1 MWRLTFRI
9 FGKEGK
15 TMQSKRVD
23 IVKIKMVKERSVLYS
38 ARRVQSSSD
47 ADALVRQFLE
57 ELDREAMMVVAL
69 NTKSEPTCLQVISTG
84 SLSSSIVHP
93 REVFKVAILSNA
105 YSILL
110 AHNHPSGDTTPSQE
124 DLNITK
130 RIKNASEIMGIP
142 ILDHLIIGS
151 NGYYSFKEN
160 GEL

>member
-9 FGKEGK
+9 FGEEGK

-57 ELDREAMMVVAL
+57 ELDRESMMVVAL

-84 SLSSSIVHP
+84 SLSSSTVHP
-93 REVFKVAILSNA
+93 KEVFKVAILSNA

-110 AHNHPSGDTTPSQE
+110 AHNHPS
-124 DLNITK
+124 
-130 RIKNASEIMGIP
+130 
-142 ILDHLIIGS
+142 
-151 NGYYSFKEN
+151 
-160 GEL
+160 

>member
-1 MWRLTFRI
+1 MC
-9 FGKEGK
+9 E
-15 TMQSKRVD
+15 
-23 IVKIKMVKERSVLYS
+23 
-38 ARRVQSSSD
+38 
-47 ADALVRQFLE
+47 
-57 ELDREAMMVVAL
+57 
-69 NTKSEPTCLQVISTG
+69 ST
-84 SLSSSIVHP
+84 P

-130 RIKNASEIMGIP
+130 RIKSASEIMGIP

>member
-9 FGKEGK
+9 LGKEGK

-23 IVKIKMVKERSVLYS
+23 IVKIKMVKEHSVLYS
-38 ARRVQSSSD
+38 ARRIQSSSD

-69 NTKSEPTCLQVISTG
+69 NAKSEPTCLQVISTG

-130 RIKNASEIMGIP
+130 RIKSVSEIMGIP

>member
-1 MWRLTFRI
+1 MEIDLLLFSR
-9 FGKEGK
+9 KEGK
-15 TMQSKRVD
+15 MMQAKRVD
-23 IVKIKMVKERSVLYS
+23 IVKIKMVKEHSVLYS
-38 ARRVQSSSD
+38 ARRIQSSSD

-69 NTKSEPTCLQVISTG
+69 NAKSEPTCLQVISTG

-130 RIKNASEIMGIP
+130 RIKNASEIMVIP

-151 NGYYSFKEN
+151 NGCYSFKEN

>member
-1 MWRLTFRI
+1 MR
-9 FGKEGK
+9 GK
-15 TMQSKRVD
+15 TVQAKRVD
-23 IVKIKMVKERSVLYS
+23 IVQVKMVKERSVLYL
-38 ARRVQSSSD
+38 ARRIQSSSD

-69 NTKSEPTCLQVISTG
+69 NAKSEPTCLQVISTG

-124 DLNITK
+124 DIKLTK
-130 RIKNASEIMGIP
+130 RIKSASDIMGVP
-142 ILDHLIIGS
+142 LLDHLIIGCDS
-151 NGYYSFKEN
+151 YYSFKEN

>member
-1 MWRLTFRI
+1 
-9 FGKEGK
+9 
-15 TMQSKRVD
+15 MQSKRVD
-23 IVKIKMVKERSVLYS
+23 IVKIKMVKEHSVLYS
-38 ARRVQSSSD
+38 ARRIQSSSD
-47 ADALVRQFLE
+47 ADTLVRQFLE

-69 NTKSEPTCLQVISTG
+69 NAKSEPTCLQVISTG

-142 ILDHLIIGS
+142 ILDHIIIGS

>member
-1 MWRLTFRI
+1 
-9 FGKEGK
+9 
-15 TMQSKRVD
+15 MQAKRVD
-23 IVKIKMVKERSVLYS
+23 IVQVKMVKERSVLYS
-38 ARRVQSSSD
+38 ARRIQSSSD

-57 ELDREAMMVVAL
+57 ELDREAMIVVAL
-69 NTKSEPTCLQVISTG
+69 NAKSEPTYLQVISTG

-110 AHNHPSGDTTPSQE
+110 AHNHPSGDTKPSQE

-130 RIKNASEIMGIP
+130 RIKEASDIMGVP
-142 ILDHLIIGS
+142 LLDHLIIGDE
-151 NGYYSFKEN
+151 GYYSFKEN